1 MKSTGRL
8 TAELLVRKGGASP
21 AGSQNITQLKPL
33 VQGGSTAGTL
43 PQNEEA
49 RVSSEEKQKRVA
61 MTLRLDGERHVK
73 LRVLAALQGRSCQ
86 NLLTEAL
93 DAYLEDQAA
102 ELDPHLWRCLSQ
114 ETDASND

>member
-8 TAELLVRKGGASP
+8 TAELLVKKGGASP
-21 AGSQNITQLKPL
+21 AGSQNITQLKPS
-33 VQGGSTAGTL
+33 VQGGLNTNTTS
-43 PQNEEA
+43 QNNGV
-49 RVSSEEKQKRVA
+49 RVSQQELKKRVA

-102 ELDPHLWRCLSQ
+102 ELDPHIWRCLSQ
-114 ETDASND
+114 DTGASND

>member
-8 TAELLVRKGGASP
+8 TAELLVKKGGASP

-33 VQGGSTAGTL
+33 VQGGPAVGIQ
-43 PQNEEA
+43 PQNKQVGALEQ
-49 RVSSEEKQKRVA
+49 EKEKRVA
-61 MTLRLDGERHVK
+61 MTLRLDGGRHVK

-102 ELDPHLWRCLSQ
+102 ELDPHLWRCLNQ
-114 ETDASND
+114 DTEASND